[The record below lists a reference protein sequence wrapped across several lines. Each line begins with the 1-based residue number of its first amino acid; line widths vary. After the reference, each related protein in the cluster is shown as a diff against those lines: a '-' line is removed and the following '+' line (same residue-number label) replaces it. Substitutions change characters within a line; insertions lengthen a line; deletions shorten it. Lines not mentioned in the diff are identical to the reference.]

1 MGGLLRTAWW
11 LRILLLSGTTGGLY
25 FASAV
30 VLGMAPVNRN
40 YSAPANG
47 IEFYLTT
54 NGLHAAF
61 VLPLLS
67 RAGNLDEDVPPPSGS
82 ADLRSIH
89 VLIGW
94 GDARIYPQTGTW
106 ADLTFKNAVSA
117 ILGLNGAVMQTL
129 HVARPEPSP
138 RMIRVSV
145 DDEGYRRLLKH
156 IRGSLRRDAYG
167 RAVPIHGASH
177 GRGDAFYQA
186 HGRYHPFNTCNEWVR
201 TGLAAAGVRTAAWSP
216 SDISLFYHLKR

>member
-1 MGGLLRTAWW
+1 MGGLLRAPWW
-11 LRILLLSGTTGGLY
+11 LRIFLVMGCAGGLY
-25 FASAV
+25 FTSAV

-40 YSAPANG
+40 YIASADG

-61 VLPLLS
+61 VLPLRT
-67 RAGNLDEDVPPPSGS
+67 RAGNFDEDVSLPSGS
-82 ADLRSIH
+82 GDLGSIH

-117 ILGLNGAVMQTL
+117 ILGLNGAVMQSL

-138 RMIRVSV
+138 RMLRVSV

-167 RAVPIHGASH
+167 RALPIDGASH
-177 GRGDAFYQA
+177 GHGDTFYQA
-186 HGRYHPFNTCNEWVR
+186 HGRYHPFFTCNEWVR
-201 TGLAAAGVRTAAWSP
+201 TGLAAAGVRTSVWSP
-216 SDISLFYHLKR
+216 SDISLFYQLRR